1 MKKLFAL
8 LLSLAMVGSIA
19 LADPASLTGCSVSS
33 GVVNAVNYVDITA
46 PFSGTLQPFTWEAGD
61 LVNAGDLLFSMRT
74 ITIYATEDATVQAI
88 YCAAGDDAAAVATR
102 YGGLIA
108 MRPESEWVIAGSIT
122 TAYDKRDNRVVD
134 VGETLYFRSNKE
146 GRSVGTGRVT
156 MVSGAEYLVEV
167 LTGEFEPGEILS
179 LFRDKNRTASDQVGR
194 GVVNRRDTL
203 TAVGQGRV
211 AEVLVKVGDQVKN
224 GTPLLR
230 LMPTATTP
238 DASPDITAAQNG
250 VIGTLAVQPGQQVY
264 EGQLLARLMLVD
276 KLEVV
281 AQVDEVNLKNL
292 YVGDK
297 VSVTLDM
304 DESNVLTGTVTEI
317 GNLGTTVQNA
327 AYFPVHVELT
337 TNQIP
342 LGPAR
347 RCTFRTTSNTI
358 SKFTCTSCSCLGAF
372 SFGNRVK
379 QEAAS
384 APNWGCRK
392 LLLYFLNGFS
402 AAATIAR
409 IISDGCSSSPCCAML
424 YVWLPATIT

>member
-8 LLSLAMVGSIA
+8 LLALAVVGSIA

-33 GVVNAVNYVDITA
+33 GVVNAVNYIDITA

-74 ITIYATEDATVQAI
+74 TTVYATEDATVQAI

-156 MVSGAEYLVEV
+156 MVSGAEYMVEV

-211 AEVLVKVGDQVKN
+211 AEVLVKVGDQVK
-224 GTPLLR
+224 T
-230 LMPTATTP
+230 
-238 DASPDITAAQNG
+238 
-250 VIGTLAVQPGQQVY
+250 
-264 EGQLLARLMLVD
+264 
-276 KLEVV
+276 
-281 AQVDEVNLKNL
+281 
-292 YVGDK
+292 
-297 VSVTLDM
+297 
-304 DESNVLTGTVTEI
+304 
-317 GNLGTTVQNA
+317 
-327 AYFPVHVELT
+327 
-337 TNQIP
+337 
-342 LGPAR
+342 AR
-347 RCTFRTTSNTI
+347 RC
-358 SKFTCTSCSCLGAF
+358 
-372 SFGNRVK
+372 
-379 QEAAS
+379 S
-384 APNWGCRK
+384 A
-392 LLLYFLNGFS
+392 
-402 AAATIAR
+402 
-409 IISDGCSSSPCCAML
+409 
-424 YVWLPATIT
+424 

>member
-1 MKKLFAL
+1 M
-8 LLSLAMVGSIA
+8 
-19 LADPASLTGCSVSS
+19 
-33 GVVNAVNYVDITA
+33 
-46 PFSGTLQPFTWEAGD
+46 
-61 LVNAGDLLFSMRT
+61 
-74 ITIYATEDATVQAI
+74 
-88 YCAAGDDAAAVATR
+88 
-102 YGGLIA
+102 
-108 MRPESEWVIAGSIT
+108 
-122 TAYDKRDNRVVD
+122 
-134 VGETLYFRSNKE
+134 
-146 GRSVGTGRVT
+146 
-156 MVSGAEYLVEV
+156 
-167 LTGEFEPGEILS
+167 
-179 LFRDKNRTASDQVGR
+179 
-194 GVVNRRDTL
+194 
-203 TAVGQGRV
+203 

-342 LGPAR
+342 LG
-347 RCTFRTTSNTI
+347 
-358 SKFTCTSCSCLGAF
+358 
-372 SFGNRVK
+372 
-379 QEAAS
+379 AS
-384 APNWGCRK
+384 ASVYIPNNKYNKKQLPPPIGDIGSCFFTFSTVS
-392 LLLYFLNGFS
+392 LLPLP
-402 AAATIAR
+402 
-409 IISDGCSSSPCCAML
+409 SPA
-424 YVWLPATIT
+424 

>member
-8 LLSLAMVGSIA
+8 LLALAMVGSIA

-33 GVVNAVNYVDITA
+33 GVVNAVNYIDITA

-74 ITIYATEDATVQAI
+74 TTIYATEDATVQAI

-146 GRSVGTGRVT
+146 GRSVGT
-156 MVSGAEYLVEV
+156 
-167 LTGEFEPGEILS
+167 
-179 LFRDKNRTASDQVGR
+179 
-194 GVVNRRDTL
+194 
-203 TAVGQGRV
+203 GRV

-342 LGPAR
+342 LG
-347 RCTFRTTSNTI
+347 
-358 SKFTCTSCSCLGAF
+358 
-372 SFGNRVK
+372 
-379 QEAAS
+379 AS
-384 APNWGCRK
+384 ASVYIPNNK
-392 LLLYFLNGFS
+392 
-402 AAATIAR
+402 
-409 IISDGCSSSPCCAML
+409 
-424 YVWLPATIT
+424 

>member
-8 LLSLAMVGSIA
+8 LLALAMVGSIA
-19 LADPASLTGCSVSS
+19 LADPASLTDCSVSS
-33 GVVNAVNYVDITA
+33 GVVNAVNYIDITA

-61 LVNAGDLLFSMRT
+61 LVNAGDLLFSMLT
-74 ITIYATEDATVQAI
+74 TTIYATEAATVQAI
-88 YCAAGDDAAAVATR
+88 YCAAGDDATAVATR

-146 GRSVGTGRVT
+146 VRSVGKGRVT
-156 MVSGAEYLVEV
+156 MVSGAEYMVGCLLVGGVVGWGCVRLVFGAEYMVEV
-167 LTGEFEPGEILS
+167 LTGEFEPGEVLS

-211 AEVLVKVGDQVKN
+211 AEVLVTVGDQVKN

-304 DESNVLTGTVTEI
+304 DESNVFTGTVTEI

-342 LGPAR
+342 LG
-347 RCTFRTTSNTI
+347 
-358 SKFTCTSCSCLGAF
+358 
-372 SFGNRVK
+372 
-379 QEAAS
+379 AS
-384 APNWGCRK
+384 ASVYIPNNK
-392 LLLYFLNGFS
+392 
-402 AAATIAR
+402 
-409 IISDGCSSSPCCAML
+409 
-424 YVWLPATIT
+424 

>member
-8 LLSLAMVGSIA
+8 LLALAMVGSIA
-19 LADPASLTGCSVSS
+19 LADPASLTDCSVSS
-33 GVVNAVNYVDITA
+33 GVVNAVNYIDITA

-74 ITIYATEDATVQAI
+74 TTIYATEDATVQAI

-156 MVSGAEYLVEV
+156 MVSGAEYMVEV

-211 AEVLVKVGDQVKN
+211 AEVLVKVGNQVKN

-230 LMPTATTP
+230 LMPTATAP

-342 LGPAR
+342 LG
-347 RCTFRTTSNTI
+347 
-358 SKFTCTSCSCLGAF
+358 
-372 SFGNRVK
+372 
-379 QEAAS
+379 AS
-384 APNWGCRK
+384 ASVYIPNNK
-392 LLLYFLNGFS
+392 
-402 AAATIAR
+402 
-409 IISDGCSSSPCCAML
+409 
-424 YVWLPATIT
+424 

>member
-8 LLSLAMVGSIA
+8 LLALAVVGSIA

-33 GVVNAVNYVDITA
+33 GVVNAVNYIDITA

-74 ITIYATEDATVQAI
+74 TTIYATEDATVQAI

-156 MVSGAEYLVEV
+156 MVSGAEYMVEV
-167 LTGEFEPGEILS
+167 LTGEFEPGEVLS
-179 LFRDKNRTASDQVGR
+179 LF
-194 GVVNRRDTL
+194 RDTL

-230 LMPTATTP
+230 LMPTATAP

-342 LGPAR
+342 LG
-347 RCTFRTTSNTI
+347 
-358 SKFTCTSCSCLGAF
+358 
-372 SFGNRVK
+372 
-379 QEAAS
+379 AS
-384 APNWGCRK
+384 ASVYIPNNK
-392 LLLYFLNGFS
+392 
-402 AAATIAR
+402 
-409 IISDGCSSSPCCAML
+409 
-424 YVWLPATIT
+424 

>member
-8 LLSLAMVGSIA
+8 LLALALVGSIA

-33 GVVNAVNYVDITA
+33 GVVN
-46 PFSGTLQPFTWEAGD
+46 
-61 LVNAGDLLFSMRT
+61 
-74 ITIYATEDATVQAI
+74 
-88 YCAAGDDAAAVATR
+88 
-102 YGGLIA
+102 
-108 MRPESEWVIAGSIT
+108 
-122 TAYDKRDNRVVD
+122 
-134 VGETLYFRSNKE
+134 
-146 GRSVGTGRVT
+146 
-156 MVSGAEYLVEV
+156 
-167 LTGEFEPGEILS
+167 
-179 LFRDKNRTASDQVGR
+179 
-194 GVVNRRDTL
+194 RRDTL
-203 TAVGQGRV
+203 MAVGQGRV

-342 LGPAR
+342 LG
-347 RCTFRTTSNTI
+347 
-358 SKFTCTSCSCLGAF
+358 
-372 SFGNRVK
+372 
-379 QEAAS
+379 AS
-384 APNWGCRK
+384 ASVYIPNNK
-392 LLLYFLNGFS
+392 
-402 AAATIAR
+402 
-409 IISDGCSSSPCCAML
+409 
-424 YVWLPATIT
+424 

>member
-8 LLSLAMVGSIA
+8 LLSLTLVGSIA
-19 LADPASLTGCSVSS
+19 LADPASLTDCSVSS
-33 GVVNAVNYVDITA
+33 GVVNAVNYIDITA

-74 ITIYATEDATVQAI
+74 TTIYATEDATVQAI
-88 YCAAGDDAAAVATR
+88 YCAAGDDATAVATR

-156 MVSGAEYLVEV
+156 MVSGAEYMVEV
-167 LTGEFEPGEILS
+167 LTGEFEPGEVLS

-203 TAVGQGRV
+203 T
-211 AEVLVKVGDQVKN
+211 
-224 GTPLLR
+224 LR

-342 LGPAR
+342 LG
-347 RCTFRTTSNTI
+347 
-358 SKFTCTSCSCLGAF
+358 
-372 SFGNRVK
+372 
-379 QEAAS
+379 AS
-384 APNWGCRK
+384 ASVYIPNNK
-392 LLLYFLNGFS
+392 
-402 AAATIAR
+402 
-409 IISDGCSSSPCCAML
+409 
-424 YVWLPATIT
+424 